1 MTQKINNK
9 KIYTFPNF
17 LSFSIC
23 NWYTHFIPSIG
34 EQLEEASWEERTI
47 DITKHDVIKDT
58 QKFINKTFD
67 LNLKVSQAQTQNW
80 HVGTSS
86 PLHVHDHN
94 NREDCVYTSSIYLN
108 DNFRGGEFY
117 TQKDKIIPEPGLM
130 LFFNG
135 QKIKHGVKKVLKK
148 DRKTI
153 IIWWKG

>member
-23 NWYTHFIPSIG
+23 NWYSDFIPSIG

-67 LNLKVSQAQTQNW
+67 LNLKVSEAQTQNW

-86 PLHVHDHN
+86 PLHLYDD
-94 NREDCVYTSSIYLN
+94 REDNTYTSLIYLN

-135 QKIKHGVKKVLKK
+135 QEIKHGVKKVLKK